1 MQMQANHSLLG
12 NQAFAE
18 DAGSL
23 ITIKY
28 LSHHDGLAFLQ
39 SALRNPDGIGL
50 LHGPAGSGKTTTVR
64 ELALQLSS
72 DTEIAFIDGM
82 QLKPRGLLTR
92 ILCQFGFES
101 SAEADEELLKTL
113 HQFAIAQTRSWQ
125 SPVLIIDNVDRMYP
139 STLRILNALAG
150 ISVQGRFA
158 LRFIL
163 TGTKDLGTLIRS
175 DGMGSIAHRDPGTF
189 SMQPLSAKETMIY
202 LHARL
207 HAAGSGRA
215 ETVFPFDVCDRLHEQ
230 SGGWPGSLNHYA
242 LEAMLRSADIPIS
255 VVDTYAPNEINDQT
269 DVDIPVL
276 GVCEGVGRIPPSLV
290 VTKDGELL
298 QDYTFTE
305 KKVLI
310 GRSDFADIVVDDDF
324 VSKLHIVLLLY
335 SDALILLDLNSANGT
350 TVNSEIVTKTILQ
363 DDDVICLGQHR
374 LKVKHAPAISAE
386 MVEVMKSADTLKM
399 KNFIDIRR
407 QRATRRTKAAG

>member
-1 MQMQANHSLLG
+1 MQANHSLLG

-50 LHGPAGSGKTTTVR
+50 LQGPAGSGKTTTVR

-82 QLKPRGLLTR
+82 HLKPRGLLTR

-125 SPVLIIDNVDRMYP
+125 PPVLIIDNVDCMYP

-175 DGMGSIAHRDPGTF
+175 DGMGSIAQRDP
-189 SMQPLSAKETMIY
+189 
-202 LHARL
+202 
-207 HAAGSGRA
+207 
-215 ETVFPFDVCDRLHEQ
+215 
-230 SGGWPGSLNHYA
+230 
-242 LEAMLRSADIPIS
+242 
-255 VVDTYAPNEINDQT
+255 
-269 DVDIPVL
+269 
-276 GVCEGVGRIPPSLV
+276 
-290 VTKDGELL
+290 
-298 QDYTFTE
+298 
-305 KKVLI
+305 
-310 GRSDFADIVVDDDF
+310 
-324 VSKLHIVLLLY
+324 
-335 SDALILLDLNSANGT
+335 
-350 TVNSEIVTKTILQ
+350 
-363 DDDVICLGQHR
+363 
-374 LKVKHAPAISAE
+374 
-386 MVEVMKSADTLKM
+386 
-399 KNFIDIRR
+399 
-407 QRATRRTKAAG
+407 